1 MDTRVYHALNDFA
14 WRHHWLGTL
23 FQWIERAS
31 IPVLIVA
38 IAGLW
43 LFARPGGS
51 RRWKQATAYGLAS
64 AAVALAANQV
74 ISHLWDRSRP
84 FVEHRAHV
92 FGSHAADS
100 SFPSDHAS
108 ASFAIAA
115 AVLAFSPVAGALF
128 VVAAVLISLGRLLIG
143 VHYPTDVLA
152 GAAVG
157 VASAL
162 LVRAALRAALDRLV
176 RLVERATDPLLGQA
190 WRRLG

>member
-23 FQWIERAS
+23 FQWIEKVS
-31 IPVLIVA
+31 IPVLVVA
-38 IAGLW
+38 IVGLW

-51 RRWKQATAYGLAS
+51 RRWKHAATYGLAS
-64 AAVALAANQV
+64 AAVALLANQV
-74 ISHLWDRSRP
+74 LSHIWNRTRP
-84 FVEHRAHV
+84 FVHHRAHV
-92 FGSHAADS
+92 FGTHAADS

-115 AVLAFSPVAGALF
+115 AVLAFSPLVGGLF
-128 VVAAVLISLGRLLIG
+128 LAAAVLISLGRLFIG

-152 GAAVG
+152 GVLVG

-162 LVRAALRAALDRLV
+162 AVRMLLRPLLDRLV
-176 RLVERATDPLLGQA
+176 RLVERATDPLLGVA